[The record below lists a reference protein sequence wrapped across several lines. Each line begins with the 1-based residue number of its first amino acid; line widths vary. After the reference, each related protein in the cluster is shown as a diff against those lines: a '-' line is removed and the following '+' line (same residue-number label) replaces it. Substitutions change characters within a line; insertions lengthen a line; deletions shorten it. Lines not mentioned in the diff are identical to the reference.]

1 MTDFTSTHPVSSTHR
16 EGLLLNSARSC
27 SWGAIFAG
35 VAIAISSQFV
45 LNLLGAGIGTAI
57 INPVGQSA
65 PDASTVSTTSAIWF
79 VVSSVISVFLGAYVA
94 GRLSHRIPRSGGLH
108 GLTVWAATTILL
120 LYLVTTSIGALV
132 SGAFGGV
139 STILSGTGSTI
150 ATAATAA
157 APSFAN
163 ATNPLQSIE
172 QQVRNVS
179 GGNDPAALRDAAV
192 ASMQALLTGDAAK
205 QEEARNRAA
214 DALAKAQNISVDDA
228 RQQVTQYEQQY
239 RQSVEQA
246 KQAAAKAATEASAA
260 FSKGALMS
268 ALALVIGALAG
279 FLGGSLG
286 GRVRA

>member
-1 MTDFTSTHPVSSTHR
+1 MNVASSATADPSST
-16 EGLLLNSARSC
+16 
-27 SWGAIFAG
+27 
-35 VAIAISSQFV
+35 
-45 LNLLGAGIGTAI
+45 
-57 INPVGQSA
+57 
-65 PDASTVSTTSAIWF
+65 
-79 VVSSVISVFLGAYVA
+79 
-94 GRLSHRIPRSGGLH
+94 
-108 GLTVWAATTILL
+108 
-120 LYLVTTSIGALV
+120 
-132 SGAFGGV
+132 
-139 STILSGTGSTI
+139 
-150 ATAATAA
+150 A
-157 APSFAN
+157 APSIAN